1 MKRVMIE
8 KKTGGFAVV
17 EVVTGR
23 IVCKTKTHKE
33 CAAFLKNQ
41 REYAY
46 SPVFKKGQ
54 HYAV

>member
-1 MKRVMIE
+1 MIE